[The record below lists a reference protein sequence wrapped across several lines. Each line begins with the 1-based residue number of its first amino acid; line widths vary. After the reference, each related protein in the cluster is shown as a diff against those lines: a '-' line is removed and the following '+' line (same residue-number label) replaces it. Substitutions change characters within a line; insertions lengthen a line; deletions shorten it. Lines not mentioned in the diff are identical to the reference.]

1 MEKTAPGMRVSS
13 RKTDT
18 GYTLEFSI
26 PWSVMPEQPT
36 PGDEIGMN
44 VVIYD
49 GDQKDARVGANIS
62 ESGIAWAAFQ
72 WGGKQALPY
81 LWPRVVLGR

>member
-1 MEKTAPGMRVSS
+1 MRL
-13 RKTDT
+13 TM
-18 GYTLEFSI
+18 LEFPI
-26 PWSVMPEQPT
+26 PWSVMPAQPR
-36 PGDEIGMN
+36 PGEEMGMN
-44 VVIYD
+44 IVVYD

-62 ESGIAWAAFQ
+62 ASGPAWAAFQ